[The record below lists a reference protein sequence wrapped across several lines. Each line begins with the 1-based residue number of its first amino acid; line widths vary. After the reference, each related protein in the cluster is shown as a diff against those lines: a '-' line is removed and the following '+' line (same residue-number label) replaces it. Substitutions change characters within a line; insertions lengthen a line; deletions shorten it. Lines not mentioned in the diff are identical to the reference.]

1 MTYSPSFAREAQVM
15 SEDHRRV
22 DELVAQLRSATDLAS
37 LVKALE
43 QLGEVLVTHFAHEES
58 PGGIYEVMGVA
69 SPELRTP
76 LGDLVGEHYSLL
88 IDIRSLATRGR
99 EILERSHVDL
109 YSEAR
114 SLADRLQAHEGKE
127 DVMAGTVAGT
137 VSPAPAVG
145 AR

>member
-1 MTYSPSFAREAQVM
+1 MTDSPTYPREAQLLF
-15 SEDHRRV
+15 EDHRRV
-22 DELVAQLRSATDLAS
+22 DELVTRLRSVTDLAS
-37 LVKALE
+37 LVDALD
-43 QLGEVLVTHFAHEES
+43 QLGETLVTHFAHEES

-76 LGDLVGEHYSLL
+76 LGDLVSEHYSLL
-88 IDIRSLATRGR
+88 TDMRSLATRAR

-127 DVMAGTVAGT
+127 DAMAGTL
-137 VSPAPAVG
+137 SPDPALA